1 MPFGRALSLFAEFFR
16 PQGSKISGLF
26 PETYPKFENDPNEV
40 IYMLKGIGASEGYG
54 IGKIMIVEEKSLE
67 YTPHAVNDIEAE
79 TGRYREA
86 VKAFI
91 EETKGQ
97 AAALRISAGAKE
109 AEIMEGHIGI
119 INDPAMG
126 QEIEKLIAGGT
137 CAEAAVEQMLDMFI
151 SIFSMTDDDMTRQRA
166 SDLKD
171 IKRALLSIL
180 LGINEVKISDAP
192 AGTVL
197 VAKEVTPS
205 MTAGINKDN
214 IVGIVTETGSQT
226 SHSAILARAM
236 EIPAVLSVPNAL
248 SKLSSGEQIIVDG
261 SNGEVITAPT
271 EDQIKE
277 YIAKRDA
284 FLREKRELEMY
295 RGRRTMSASG
305 EEYELCCNIGSP
317 KDAGKAVNADGEGV
331 GLFRTEF
338 LFMDR
343 NAMPTEDEQF
353 EAYKAAAVILKGK
366 PLIIR
371 TLDIGGDKEIPYLGL
386 AKEENPFM
394 GFRAIRY
401 CLKNRDMFKSQIK
414 AILRASAF
422 GDVRIMFP
430 LITAV
435 EELRE
440 GKAIVEEA
448 KAYLR
453 ASGIPFNESI
463 PIGVMT
469 ETSAA
474 GVIADI
480 LAKEADFFSIG
491 TNDLTGYTMACDR
504 GNSDVSYLYSPF
516 QPSVLR
522 MIRRIIE
529 CGREQNIPVGM
540 CGEAAA
546 NPMMIP
552 LLMSFGLTEFSVS
565 SVSVLKVRKNI
576 AKWTKAEADAVAEKV
591 MEMTTEKEIT
601 DYLKSVI

>member
-1 MPFGRALSLFAEFFR
+1 MM
-16 PQGSKISGLF
+16 KGL
-26 PETYPKFENDPNEV
+26 
-40 IYMLKGIGASEGYG
+40 GASEGYG
-54 IGKIMIVEEKSLE
+54 IGRVMLIVDRELT
-67 YTPHAVNDIEAE
+67 YTPREVADIDAELERFHGAVE
-79 TGRYREA
+79 TFTANTLEQADA
-86 VKAFI
+86 VRKS
-91 EETKGQ
+91 TGD
-97 AAALRISAGAKE
+97 KE
-109 AEIMEGHIGI
+109 AEILEGHIAI
-119 INDPAMG
+119 ISDPFMKG
-126 QEIEKLIAGGT
+126 EIENLIKAHQ
-137 CAEAAVEQMLDMFI
+137 CAEAAVEQICQMFIDMFTATGDELT
-151 SIFSMTDDDMTRQRA
+151 MQRA
-166 SDLKD
+166 ADVKD
-171 IKRALLSIL
+171 IRDSLLGIL
-180 LGINEVKISDAP
+180 LGVQEVKISDAP

-197 VAKEVTPS
+197 VVHELTPS
-205 MTAGINKDN
+205 MTAGIKKDN
-214 IVGIVTETGSQT
+214 IVGIITETGSQT

-248 SKLSSGEQIIVDG
+248 SQLSSGEQVIVDG
-261 SNGEVITAPT
+261 TNGEVVTAPSEEEISDYT
-271 EDQIKE
+271 
-277 YIAKRDA
+277 ARRDA
-284 FLREKRELEMY
+284 FLREKRELEMF
-295 RGRRTMSASG
+295 RGRRTLSASG

-317 KDAGKAVNADGEGV
+317 KDAGKAVQADGEGV

-343 NAMPTEDEQF
+343 TALPTEDEQF

-386 AKEENPFM
+386 EKEENPFM

-401 CLKNRDMFKSQIK
+401 CLKNREMFKSQIK

-422 GDVRIMFP
+422 GDIRIMFP

-440 GKAIVEEA
+440 GRALVEEA
-448 KAYLR
+448 KEYLR
-453 ASGIPFNESI
+453 ASDIAFNENI
-463 PIGVMT
+463 PVGVMT
-469 ETSAA
+469 ETAA
-474 GVIADI
+474 SGVIADL

-522 MIRRIIE
+522 MIKSIIE
-529 CGREQNIPVGM
+529 NGVKAGIPVGM

-576 AKWTKAEADAVAEKV
+576 AKWTKEEADAVAEKV
-591 MEMTTEKEIT
+591 MAMTTEKEIT
-601 DYLKSVI
+601 EYLKSVV

>member
-1 MPFGRALSLFAEFFR
+1 
-16 PQGSKISGLF
+16 
-26 PETYPKFENDPNEV
+26 
-40 IYMLKGIGASEGYG
+40 MLKGIGASEGYG
-54 IGKIMIVEEKSLE
+54 VGKVMLIEEHSLE
-67 YTPHAVNDIEAE
+67 YTPRVITD
-79 TGRYREA
+79 
-86 VKAFI
+86 VKAEVKRYKDAVDTFVAQ
-91 EETKGQ
+91 TMQQ
-97 AAALRISAGAKE
+97 AEALKISAGEKE
-109 AEIMEGHIGI
+109 AEIMMGHAAI
-119 INDPAMG
+119 IMDPFMG
-126 QEIEKLIAGGT
+126 GEIEKLVDAGT
-137 CAEAAVEQMLDMFI
+137 CAEAAVEQMCDMFI
-151 SIFSMTDDDMTRQRA
+151 NIFSAADDDLTKQRA
-166 SDLKD
+166 ADVKD
-171 IKRALLSIL
+171 IKTAMLSIL
-180 LGINEVKISDAP
+180 LGIKEVKISDAP

-205 MTAGINKDN
+205 MTAGINKEN
-214 IVGIVTETGSQT
+214 IVGIITETGSQT

-236 EIPAVLSVPNAL
+236 EIPAVLSVPGAL
-248 SKLSSGEQIIVDG
+248 SKLSTGENVIVDG
-261 SNGEVITAPT
+261 KAGEVITVPT
-271 EDQIKE
+271 PEQVAE
-277 YIAKRDA
+277 YGEKREA
-284 FLREKRELEMY
+284 FLREKRELELF
-295 RGRRTMSASG
+295 RGRRTLSASG

-317 KDAGKAVNADGEGV
+317 KDAGKAMEADGEGV

-343 NAMPTEDEQF
+343 NALPTEDEQF
-353 EAYKAAAVILKGK
+353 DAYKAAAQILKGK

-386 AKEENPFM
+386 EKEENPFM

-440 GKAIVEEA
+440 GKALVEEA
-448 KAYLR
+448 KADLR
-453 ASGIPFNESI
+453 ASDIAFNENI
-463 PIGVMT
+463 PVGVMT
-469 ETSAA
+469 ETAA
-474 GVIADI
+474 SGVIADL

-522 MIRRIIE
+522 MIKSIIE
-529 CGREQNIPVGM
+529 NGVKENIPVGM

-565 SVSVLKVRKNI
+565 SVSVLKVRKCI
-576 AKWTKAEADAVAEKV
+576 SKWTKAEADAVAQKV
-591 MEMTTEKEIT
+591 MTMATEKEVV
-601 DYLKSVI
+601 DYLSSVI